1 MTHMTNTRR
10 DVLVFGASAFAL
22 GASGC
27 AILRGGAVHPQWKV
41 SKASLVGDVLTVPLG
56 DVRAVGEGKVLEV
69 RLSPTHKDLLLSPRA
84 DGGVHL
90 ITASCPHN
98 GCIVDFDPVKSDWA
112 CPCHESRF
120 SLEGMV
126 KGGPAKKNLKVP
138 ASRVEGDALVV
149 DLSSVRA

>member
-1 MTHMTNTRR
+1 MSTSRR

-27 AILRGGAVHPQWKV
+27 AILRGGAVHPQWKA
-41 SKASLVGDVLTVPLG
+41 SQASLVGDTLTVPLA
-56 DVRAVGEGKVLEV
+56 DVVAVGPGKVLEV
-69 RLSPTHKDLLLSPRA
+69 RLGPSHKDLLLSPRA
-84 DGGVHL
+84 DGGVNVV
-90 ITASCPHN
+90 TGACPHN
-98 GCIVDFDPVKSDWA
+98 GCIVDFDPVKNDWA

-120 SLEGMV
+120 TLEGKV
-126 KGGPAKKNLKVP
+126 TGGPAKKNLKVP